1 MSQEKPNESLHWK
14 NTLDDLD
21 HLPGEQIQDKNA
33 SWRKLHD
40 RLREKPHHKKTI
52 WYWTAAASVLLVA
65 GLQWINMHQK
75 DVRIVNDKTQPVP
88 ENASKKIEMVH
99 ADTVKNA
106 ETTVMDAETIIV
118 EGRREAPATVKNKGR
133 SMQISAPLLKNEP
146 DSVIVKESL
155 PEIITTIDNRTS
167 DTIAIVASLP
177 VKKKLRVIHINNLGT
192 SADEKIQFSRNAS
205 STAFQGKL
213 FNQDGFKN
221 FSLSKNASDD
231 LVKIKLSPSN

>member
-14 NTLDDLD
+14 NKLDELD
-21 HLPGEQIQDKNA
+21 QLPGEQIQDKNA

-40 RLREKPHHKKTI
+40 RLREKPRHKKTI
-52 WYWTAAASVLLVA
+52 WYWTAAASVLLIA
-65 GLQWINMHQK
+65 GLQWINTHQK
-75 DVRIVNDKTQPVP
+75 DIRIVNDKTQPVP
-88 ENASKKIEMVH
+88 ENTSKKIEMVQ

-106 ETTVMDAETIIV
+106 KTIIV
-118 EGRREAPATVKNKGR
+118 ERTPEVPATVKNKSR
-133 SMQISAPLLKNEP
+133 SMPMSAPLLKNEP
-146 DSVIVKESL
+146 DSVTVKESL

-167 DTIAIVASLP
+167 DTIAVVASLP
-177 VKKKLRVIHINNLGT
+177 VKKKLRVIHINDLGT
-192 SADEKIQFSRNAS
+192 PAEEKIQFNGNAS

-213 FNQDGFKN
+213 FNRDGFKT